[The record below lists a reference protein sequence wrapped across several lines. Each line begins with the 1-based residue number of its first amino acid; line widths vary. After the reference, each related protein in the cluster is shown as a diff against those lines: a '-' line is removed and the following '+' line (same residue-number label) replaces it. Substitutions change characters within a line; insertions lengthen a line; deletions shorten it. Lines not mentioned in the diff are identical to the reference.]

1 MNLDDF
7 LDFFNWISRAEGLVS
22 SVLHYDKKRAAAGPP
37 IVGIA
42 SELAL
47 SATGM
52 SVWTFHIARNQGWTG
67 GDAERLLKRYAI
79 PIWGRRVTGQHFI
92 FSVPRRQANWAEYLI
107 LRRGMTLDG
116 QLYNPDNVRYAQK
129 YAPGDQ
135 PPAWVDRDHDRR
147 DILDRLGELL

>member
-79 PIWGRRVTGQHFI
+79 PIRADASPVNTSSSLFHVVRRIGPST
-92 FSVPRRQANWAEYLI
+92 SSSA
-107 LRRGMTLDG
+107 
-116 QLYNPDNVRYAQK
+116 
-129 YAPGDQ
+129 
-135 PPAWVDRDHDRR
+135 
-147 DILDRLGELL
+147 GE